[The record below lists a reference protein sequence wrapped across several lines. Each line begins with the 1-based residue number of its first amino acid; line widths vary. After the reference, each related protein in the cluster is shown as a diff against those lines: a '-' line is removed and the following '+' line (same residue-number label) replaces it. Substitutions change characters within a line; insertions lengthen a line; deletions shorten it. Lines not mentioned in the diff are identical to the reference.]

1 MPSFFIHMLAQTHH
15 FNFYFA
21 ILIQAETQ
29 DLTLYLVKVLGSQLR
44 VPMFKTTGWLQGRLS
59 RSSFRG

>member
-1 MPSFFIHMLAQTHH
+1 MPSFFIRMPAQAHH

-21 ILIQAETQ
+21 ILIQAEAQ
-29 DLTLYLVKVLGSQLR
+29 DLALYVVKVLGSQSR